1 MPNFSMYSIN
11 TSRGLQMKWYNSI
24 KVKLLGFFFALSVS
38 FLITMLVVLTALK
51 NDALVSNASKE
62 VSLATIKILSN
73 LQNTKYRLEEISL
86 ALASVSSDI
95 KSANQ
100 KQNTIKN
107 ILKANGSGVV
117 TSGGIWFEPYAIDDN
132 QKDFSLFFNKEYDD
146 FTIVDDYIS
155 TNPINYRDTE
165 FYMSASFLKKGE
177 TYWTKVYIDYVT
189 KVRML
194 TVVSPIYSDDKFIG
208 VASLDINIKEQGEK
222 IFDDFKYPN
231 RYLLMID
238 REGSVVMKS
247 TLLHGYLNSQRLYED
262 SCNEFLNEFKDM
274 EPIFEKCMTLD
285 DYNNTMAKKLS
296 NSLEI
301 SPDESK
307 RIASILSHRES
318 STKLGMQTTVNFIE
332 DDPVFKED
340 SIVAIFDFPV
350 THWKLIIGIP
360 EEQVLN
366 ESNSMYKQVIDASI
380 YISLLAAL
388 IGYFLLR
395 SLFINPIEE
404 INDQL
409 KHNREDEQNHY
420 RLLNS
425 NDRGEIGALVDSLN
439 RRTKALYESEG
450 REAEEIQKRIVN
462 EKLLEQQS
470 KMAAMGGMM
479 DAVAH
484 QWKQPLNAL
493 SMYSDIIKSDFD
505 DGDVDKGYISKFRD
519 DIQLQIQHMVTT
531 LDEFRIFFRPSRG
544 DEHFNLLDIIR
555 SVLFLTKDEFMKNSI
570 VVNVLQDDEI
580 ELYGSKN
587 EFKHLILNI
596 INNSKDAF
604 NENKT
609 EKRVIDIKIINNDG
623 LCRVEIQD
631 NAGGIPDKIINK
643 IFQAHTTT
651 KAEGK
656 GTGIGLFM
664 SMQIA
669 EKFKAKLSVVNKS
682 GGACFIIVFS

>member
-1 MPNFSMYSIN
+1 
-11 TSRGLQMKWYNSI
+11 MKWYNST

-38 FLITMLVVLTALK
+38 FLISMLVVLTTLK
-51 NDALVSNASKE
+51 NDALVNNASKE

-86 ALASVSSDI
+86 ALASVGSDI

-100 KQNTIKN
+100 KQNIIKN

-117 TSGGIWFEPYAIDDN
+117 TSGGIWFEPYVIDDN

-155 TNPINYRDTE
+155 ANPINYRDTE

-208 VASLDINIKEQGEK
+208 VASLDINIKEQGDR

-238 REGSVVMKS
+238 REGSIVMKS
-247 TLLHGYLNSQRLYED
+247 TLLHGYLKSQRLYED
-262 SCNEFLNEFKDM
+262 SCDEFLDEFKGM
-274 EPIFEKCMTLD
+274 ESIFEKCMTLD
-285 DYNNTMAKKLS
+285 DYNKTIAEKLS
-296 NSLEI
+296 ENSLEI
-301 SPDESK
+301 SPDEGK
-307 RIASILSHRES
+307 RIASILAHRES
-318 STKLGMQTTVNFIE
+318 SVKLGMQTTVKFIE
-332 DDPVFKED
+332 DDPVLKED
-340 SIVAIFDFPV
+340 SIVAIFDFPI
-350 THWKLIIGIP
+350 THWKIIIGIP

-380 YISLLAAL
+380 YIALLAAL

-409 KHNREDEQNHY
+409 IHNKEDERNHY
-420 RLLNS
+420 RLLRS

-439 RRTKALYESEG
+439 KRTKALYESEG

-470 KMAAMGGMM
+470 KMA
-479 DAVAH
+479 
-484 QWKQPLNAL
+484 
-493 SMYSDIIKSDFD
+493 
-505 DGDVDKGYISKFRD
+505 
-519 DIQLQIQHMVTT
+519 
-531 LDEFRIFFRPSRG
+531 
-544 DEHFNLLDIIR
+544 
-555 SVLFLTKDEFMKNSI
+555 
-570 VVNVLQDDEI
+570 
-580 ELYGSKN
+580 
-587 EFKHLILNI
+587 
-596 INNSKDAF
+596 
-604 NENKT
+604 
-609 EKRVIDIKIINNDG
+609 
-623 LCRVEIQD
+623 
-631 NAGGIPDKIINK
+631 
-643 IFQAHTTT
+643 
-651 KAEGK
+651 
-656 GTGIGLFM
+656 
-664 SMQIA
+664 
-669 EKFKAKLSVVNKS
+669 
-682 GGACFIIVFS
+682 